1 MNRDEFEFGFD
12 PEEEQ
17 EARRPKAG
25 NTGHTFVPAFRQAE
39 TEGKRPRRSTAFRRE
54 QEEDSYMDLDSDFDE
69 EEEIE
74 FGAGSHRESTGRRTV
89 PEREKA
95 QGTERDEVRIK
106 SAADGQAA
114 EAAVGQSGF
123 LADLPS
129 GGLSF

>member
-1 MNRDEFEFGFD
+1 
-12 PEEEQ
+12 
-17 EARRPKAG
+17 
-25 NTGHTFVPAFRQAE
+25 
-39 TEGKRPRRSTAFRRE
+39 
-54 QEEDSYMDLDSDFDE
+54 MDLDSDFDE

-89 PEREKA
+89 PEREKS
-95 QGTERDEVRIK
+95 TERDEVRIK

-114 EAAVGQSGF
+114 EAAAGQSGF

>member
-74 FGAGSHRESTGRRTV
+74 FGAGSPQGEYRPENRSRARKKHRV
-89 PEREKA
+89 
-95 QGTERDEVRIK
+95 
-106 SAADGQAA
+106 
-114 EAAVGQSGF
+114 QSGTKY
-123 LADLPS
+123 
-129 GGLSF
+129 G

>member
-89 PEREKA
+89 PEREKS
-95 QGTERDEVRIK
+95 EVRIK

-114 EAAVGQSGF
+114 EAAAGQSGF

>member
-74 FGAGSHRESTGRRTV
+74 FGAGSHREPFQSAK
-89 PEREKA
+89 KA

-114 EAAVGQSGF
+114 EAAAGQSGF

>member
-74 FGAGSHRESTGRRTV
+74 FGAGSHRGEYRPENRSRARKSTGYRAGRSTDKVRSRRAGGKRQRRV
-89 PEREKA
+89 KA
-95 QGTERDEVRIK
+95 V
-106 SAADGQAA
+106 
-114 EAAVGQSGF
+114 

>member
-39 TEGKRPRRSTAFRRE
+39 TEGNRPRRSTAFRRE

-74 FGAGSHRESTGRRTV
+74 FGAG
-89 PEREKA
+89 
-95 QGTERDEVRIK
+95 K

-114 EAAVGQSGF
+114 EAAAGQSGF